1 MQHSDHTVNDITKCN
16 GIKVGC
22 IARLSE
28 QKGLTYLIEAM
39 SLVTKPNVSL
49 FIIGNGELRNDLIK
63 QTKELA
69 LEKRIHFLGYR
80 SDIVECIN
88 SFDFCV
94 LPSVFEGFGLVA
106 IEAFMNG
113 KTMIA
118 TDIPGVNEVVNSE
131 NGILVPAENPQ
142 ALAQAIEE
150 LARNP
155 EKRAIL
161 ASQAREDY
169 ESKYSYSIF
178 LKNYRDFFQAIM
190 KGQK

>member
-69 LEKRIHFLGYR
+69 LEKRIHF
-80 SDIVECIN
+80 
-88 SFDFCV
+88 
-94 LPSVFEGFGLVA
+94 
-106 IEAFMNG
+106 
-113 KTMIA
+113 
-118 TDIPGVNEVVNSE
+118 
-131 NGILVPAENPQ
+131 
-142 ALAQAIEE
+142 
-150 LARNP
+150 
-155 EKRAIL
+155 
-161 ASQAREDY
+161 
-169 ESKYSYSIF
+169 
-178 LKNYRDFFQAIM
+178 
-190 KGQK
+190 